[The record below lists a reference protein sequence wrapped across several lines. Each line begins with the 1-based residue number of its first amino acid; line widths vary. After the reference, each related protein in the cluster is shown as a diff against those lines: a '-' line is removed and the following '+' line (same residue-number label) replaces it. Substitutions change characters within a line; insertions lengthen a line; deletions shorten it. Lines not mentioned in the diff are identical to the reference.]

1 MRGER
6 QYLTALRRGV
16 ALGLGLVAV
25 WGVSL
30 TADLSGL
37 GGALASLGENPTLTA
52 SLLAGQLAPLSG
64 EGPGLTGWGRLLLE
78 QSALLDE
85 LLADLS
91 LKTYFEQVE
100 LFRCALSLGLELG
113 RL

>member
-1 MRGER
+1 MPSLLETLYRFALEQRYTVREPEYQETCRYTGIREDR
-6 QYLTALRRGV
+6 LRAGLTA
-16 ALGLGLVAV
+16 
-25 WGVSL
+25 
-30 TADLSGL
+30 
-37 GGALASLGENPTLTA
+37 
-52 SLLAGQLAPLSG
+52 
-64 EGPGLTGWGRLLLE
+64 E